1 MADKTPPKK
10 GRPRGSGSF
19 PWRAFFHQ
27 STTPV
32 FVLGGGRRLRYANPA
47 WEKLTGVSLAEALGM
62 VCSVR
67 RHSTPLAAALAPSPE
82 AQAGK
87 SDTAR
92 RPAPGARAGTQWWDI
107 SFTPLAGGEGQYG
120 IVGFIAV
127 VGESTPHATRK
138 LPASLTALR
147 EKHATHFSLDLF
159 AGGSLAGARF
169 LGRLRH
175 AAQSSAPVWLVGEPG
190 SGKETAARTIHHA
203 GPNRDR
209 AFVAVDCA
217 GLQPFLVEGLLFGH
231 GGLLPSGQVGTL
243 YLKGP
248 ANLPRDMQQKL
259 ADVFIET
266 PNAPRLMS
274 GSTHTASHEVAA
286 GTLVAEFDT
295 ALSVLELRV
304 PPLRERIEDLERFVA
319 HFLPGIRVE
328 AEAIDVLRVQ
338 PWAGNLRELAGVLSA
353 AATSAGGGA
362 VKRDHLP
369 RELRVR
375 AGLEPPGVPPRALT
389 LDPILEAVEKRL
401 IQLALR
407 RANNNQTDAA
417 EQLSIFR
424 ARLWRR
430 LEALGIPVPPQPAKP
445 RKNDDSE

>member
-47 WEKLTGVSLAEALGM
+47 WEKLTGLALADALGM
-62 VCSVR
+62 VCSAR

-87 SDTAR
+87 PDTAR
-92 RPAPGARAGTQWWDI
+92 RPAPGARVGTQWWDI
-107 SFTPLAGGEGQYG
+107 AFVPLAGGEGLYG
-120 IVGFIAV
+120 IVGFITV
-127 VGESTPHATRK
+127 VGESAPHAARK
-138 LPASLTALR
+138 LPASLVALR
-147 EKHATHFSLDLF
+147 EKHATYFSLDLF
-159 AGGSLAGARF
+159 AGSSFAGARF
-169 LGRLRH
+169 LGQLRH

-190 SGKETAARTIHHA
+190 SGKETTARAIHHA

-217 GLQPFLVEGLLFGH
+217 GLQPFLVDGLLFGH
-231 GGLLPSGQVGTL
+231 GGLLASGYAGTL
-243 YLKGP
+243 YLKDP
-248 ANLPRDMQQKL
+248 AALPRDLQQKL
-259 ADVFIET
+259 ADAFVEAR
-266 PNAPRLMS
+266 NAPRLIS
-274 GSTHTASHEVAA
+274 GSTHTASEEVAS
-286 GTLVAEFDT
+286 GTLVAEFHT
-295 ALSVLELRV
+295 ALAVLELRV
-304 PPLRERIEDLERFVA
+304 PSLRERIEDLERFVA
-319 HFLPGIRVE
+319 HFLPGVRVE
-328 AEAIDVLRVQ
+328 ADAIDVLRVQ
-338 PWAGNLRELAGVLSA
+338 PWAGNLRELAGVLTA

-417 EQLSIFR
+417 EQLGIFR

-430 LEALGIPVPPQPAKP
+430 LEALGIAIPPQPAKP
-445 RKNDDSE
+445 RKSDESE